1 MTYLKRN
8 LSNNNHNTALIE
20 ILTMSVVSNN
30 SVIIDSHCHFD
41 FAPFSE
47 NPAQAWT
54 QAQQAGVKAIVIPTV
69 GRSNWHQVA
78 KLCQQF
84 SGLYYGLG
92 LHPFFSDQHGVDV
105 ETELAT
111 LLIKAKEDKRCVAVG
126 ECGLDFAVADVDRE
140 QQQQWLQVQLQLAN
154 THELPVILHCRKAF
168 PELLKL
174 LRQHPLK
181 AGGVYHGFSGSYQ
194 QAMQLIDLGMKIGV
208 GGTITYSRA
217 QKTRAAIAQLPLS
230 ALVLET
236 DAPDMPI
243 SGYQG
248 QPNRPER
255 LVDIAMV
262 LADIQR
268 ITYERVA
275 QVTSLTTTELFKI
288 KL

>member
-1 MTYLKRN
+1 
-8 LSNNNHNTALIE
+8 
-20 ILTMSVVSNN
+20 MSAVPNN

-47 NPAQAWT
+47 NPAQAWA
-54 QAQQAGVKAIVIPTV
+54 QAQRAGVKAMVIPTV
-69 GRSNWHQVA
+69 GRSNWQKVA

-84 SGLYYGLG
+84 AGLYYGLG
-92 LHPFFSDQHGVDV
+92 LHPFFSDQHAVDV
-105 ETELAT
+105 EADLAA
-111 LLIKAKEDKRCVAVG
+111 LLIEATDDKRCVAVG
-126 ECGLDFAVADVDRE
+126 ECGLDFAVVNVDRE
-140 QQQQWLQVQLQLAN
+140 QQQHWLQVQLQLAN
-154 THELPVILHCRKAF
+154 AHALPVILHCRKAF

-174 LRQHPLK
+174 LRQHPLA

-194 QAMQLIDLGMKIGV
+194 QAMQLVDLGIKIGV
-208 GGTITYSRA
+208 GGTITYNRA
-217 QKTRAAIAQLPLS
+217 QKTRTAIAKLPLS
-230 ALVLET
+230 VLVLET

-262 LADIQR
+262 LADIQKV
-268 ITYERVA
+268 TYAQVA
-275 QVTSLTTTELFKI
+275 QATSLTTTELFKI